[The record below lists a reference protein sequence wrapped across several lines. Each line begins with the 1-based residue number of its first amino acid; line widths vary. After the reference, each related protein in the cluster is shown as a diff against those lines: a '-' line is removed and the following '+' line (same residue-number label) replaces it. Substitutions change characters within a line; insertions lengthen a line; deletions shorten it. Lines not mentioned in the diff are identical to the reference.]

1 MIYYIQ
7 TPYNII
13 KTLVSRFS
21 FLNIREK
28 YSATII
34 FCEKRKT
41 KNEKP
46 TKKPTGIIPR
56 GLHLVN
62 RFSV

>member
-7 TPYNII
+7 TPNNII

-41 KNEKP
+41 KNPQKS
-46 TKKPTGIIPR
+46 PR
-56 GLHLVN
+56 GSYPVG
-62 RFSV
+62 FT